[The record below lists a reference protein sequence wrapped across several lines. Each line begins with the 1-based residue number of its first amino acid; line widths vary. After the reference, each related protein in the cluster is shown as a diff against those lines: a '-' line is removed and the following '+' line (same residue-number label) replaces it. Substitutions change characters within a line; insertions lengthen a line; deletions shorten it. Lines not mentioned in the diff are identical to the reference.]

1 MVIFVIEYLVLGK
14 HIFSIIRMLPIGHKW
29 LTNPTYQSL
38 VVEEEAIFMSKT
50 QYPRPPSHRLTNPTY
65 RSLGD
70 AISMSKNPIPKKRK
84 IYFCCDYFYNVNFHR
99 SVLVENLN
107 SEISLA
113 LADHFRRPQKFSCRF
128 ENNNLPFMETCKLQP
143 IHSHSIMTG
152 LTVE

>member
-1 MVIFVIEYLVLGK
+1 MKRKLYSCPK
-14 HIFSIIRMLPIGHKW
+14 P
-29 LTNPTYQSL
+29 N
-38 VVEEEAIFMSKT
+38 T
-50 QYPRPPSHRLTNPTY
+50 QDPHSHRLTNPTY
-65 RSLGD
+65 RSMGD

-128 ENNNLPFMETCKLQP
+128 ENNYLPLRTP
-143 IHSHSIMTG
+143 AHSFSFHNDRTDRGMKKTSQELRMLSPSLFIQG
-152 LTVE
+152 SQCNC

>member
-1 MVIFVIEYLVLGK
+1 MWVSSPQSHSSWSSFQDNFCKLFVNHYCVLG
-14 HIFSIIRMLPIGHKW
+14 IG
-29 LTNPTYQSL
+29 Y
-38 VVEEEAIFMSKT
+38 KT
-50 QYPRPPSHRLTNPTY
+50 PNSHRLTNPTY

-84 IYFCCDYFYNVNFHR
+84 LYFCCDYFYNVNFHR

-128 ENNNLPFMETCKLQP
+128 ENNNIPYMETCKLQP